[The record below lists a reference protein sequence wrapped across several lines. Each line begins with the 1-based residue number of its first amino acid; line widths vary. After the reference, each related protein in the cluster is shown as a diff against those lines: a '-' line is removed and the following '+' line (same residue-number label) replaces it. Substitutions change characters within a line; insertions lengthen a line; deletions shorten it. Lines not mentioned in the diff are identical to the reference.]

1 MLQNLNSAFYIE
13 LTRKLV
19 QVFPQDVTESP
30 KWNFWPIQYIC
41 LFFSPVCATLGFLGG
56 SDCKESACQF
66 QSLCGYPLQYS
77 HLENSMDRRA
87 WKATVH
93 DVAESDTTE
102 WLTLTFSLCVYHT
115 TKWGE
120 KDTFNT
126 ASMLYLRP
134 PFSPSPLACRGFLS
148 VNFLIM
154 IFFFNL
160 LIIPHEI

>member
-13 LTRKLV
+13 LARKLV

-30 KWNFWPIQYIC
+30 KWNFWPTQYIC
-41 LFFSPVCATLGFLGG
+41 LFFSPVCVTLGFIGG

-102 WLTLTFSLCVYHT
+102 WLNTHFFTLCISYHQMGRKRYLQYSLNIVPQTIIHSFT
-115 TKWGE
+115 SG
-120 KDTFNT
+120 
-126 ASMLYLRP
+126 
-134 PFSPSPLACRGFLS
+134 LS
-148 VNFLIM
+148 W
-154 IFFFNL
+154 FFVSQLPNNDFF
-160 LIIPHEI
+160 